1 MYDKLMDGVYFCEKR
16 DKIELIE
23 KDYFCLN
30 SENECMFFIIDVWSE
45 SVDFY

>member
-1 MYDKLMDGVYFCEKR
+1 MYDKLIDGCEKR

-30 SENECMFFIIDVWSE
+30 SENECMFFIIDV
-45 SVDFY
+45 

>member
-1 MYDKLMDGVYFCEKR
+1 MYDKLIDGVYFCEKR
-16 DKIELIE
+16 DKIKLIE